1 MTDVGE
7 WLSSLG
13 LSQYSAGFEA
23 QAVEFDQLAELSDTD
38 LRELGVV
45 ALGHRKR
52 LLKAIAELAA
62 GDDPA
67 LGGTQTPQVEV
78 SPPPSVA
85 KATAERRHLT
95 VMFCDL
101 VGSTHL
107 AAQLDPED
115 LQQVVREYQRMVA
128 AGVAPYEGHVA
139 QLLGDGVLVY
149 FGYPHAHEDD
159 ALRALRA
166 GLAVLDT
173 IAQSGGSDRP
183 TLRARIGIASGLVVV
198 GEIGTGTPAAEYAAS
213 GETPNLAA
221 RLQSV
226 AQPGEIVVSDETC
239 RLVGSAFDLESL
251 PGVELKGFAAAV
263 RAWRV
268 IGERAVT
275 TRFEAQHAHALTQLV
290 GRDSELALLVE
301 RWAMASD
308 GEGQVVLLSG
318 EAGIG
323 KSRISQA
330 LRERLAAGPSTVLV
344 WQCSPYAMSTALYPA
359 AQQLL
364 RASQVAAGDDALA
377 RAAKLEA
384 ALCATGL
391 APEGVGRLQKLLGLP
406 DGGRSP
412 AGQSPQQ
419 EKVATLNA
427 LIDGVAG
434 LAARQPVLLLLE
446 DAHWIDPTT
455 EELLGQAIERLRE
468 ARVLILVTCRP
479 EYAPSWGN
487 PAQLTR
493 LALNRLGQ
501 RQSAALIRSV
511 AHGKLLPTAVVD
523 EIVRKTDGIALF
535 VEELTKTVIESGL
548 LRETPDGYELDGPLP
563 PLAIPSTLQDSLM
576 ARLDRLALAKEVAQA
591 GAVIGR
597 EFSARLLAAV
607 LPQMAPSQLEDALQA
622 LVRAELVFRRGAATE
637 PMYKFKHALVRDTAY
652 NSILRSQRSLR
663 HTQVA
668 EGIERLYADRIDEHL
683 DRLGEHW
690 FAAEA
695 WGKAADC
702 LTRAGQRAAS
712 AAAFEEAAAL
722 FDRALQANARLG
734 DGSTARKDRL
744 RLLFRLHDALLPIS
758 RYARLHGSLVQ
769 AEALAGEVAD
779 PVAQARA
786 LGYMAHFLWIARGD
800 NDRAFDYA
808 VRSINLA
815 RARGRDDLT
824 IAGQFYL
831 GQIENTRGNHEAS
844 IAALGHNIERLRIDA
859 SASRFD
865 AYFAVTSRTWSVWV
879 LCDLG
884 RFDEATKLADQALA
898 AAQTNGDTILMIAA
912 LQGHTYLHY
921 LRGDFERAVEVGDRA
936 MALPGMR
943 DHTVLQ
949 WSALIGWTLAGA
961 LLGAGQIERGTSL
974 VEEVIVACDAR
985 GVRTG
990 ESFRASRLAEA
1001 YLLAGRLQEARRFA
1015 ADATRTAAERNE
1027 PGFKANGY
1035 WISGL
1040 IELQSGADACESARR
1055 FLSDALAI
1063 VRERAMR
1070 PLEAKVQLALG
1081 QLERNA
1087 GAYEL
1092 AAQHLAAAHAL
1103 AQALSMP
1110 YWSARIDEELQVL
1123 RMSGER
1129 DV

>member
-13 LSQYSAGFEA
+13 FSQYAPGFEA

-62 GDDPA
+62 GEDSVG
-67 LGGTQTPQVEV
+67 LGAPTPRAEA
-78 SPPPSVA
+78 SPPSSA
-85 KATAERRHLT
+85 STAAAERRHLT

-101 VGSTHL
+101 VGSTQL
-107 AAQLDPED
+107 ATQLDPED
-115 LQQVVREYQRMVA
+115 LQQVLGEYHRAVA
-128 AGVAPYEGHVA
+128 AAVAPYAGHVA
-139 QLLGDGVLVY
+139 QLLGDGVLIY
-149 FGYPHAHEDD
+149 FGWPLAHEDD

-173 IAQSGGSDRP
+173 IARP
-183 TLRARIGIASGLVVV
+183 GDSSRPALRTRIGIATGHVVV
-198 GEIGTGTPAAEYAAS
+198 GDIGSGTPAAERSAS

-221 RLQSV
+221 RLQAV
-226 AQPGEIVVSDETC
+226 AQPGEIVLSDETR
-239 RLVGSAFDLESL
+239 RLVGSAFDLEPL
-251 PGVELKGFAAAV
+251 PGLELKGFAEAV

-268 IGERAVT
+268 LGERAVA
-275 TRFEAQHAHALTQLV
+275 TRFEAQQTHALTQLV
-290 GRDSELALLVE
+290 GRNSELALLAE
-301 RWAMASD
+301 RWAMACD

-330 LRERLAAGPSTVLV
+330 LRERVSAGPSTVLV
-344 WQCSPYAMSTALYPA
+344 WQCSPHAISTALHPA
-359 AQQLL
+359 AQQLV
-364 RASQVAAGDDALA
+364 RAAQFAAGDDAPT
-377 RAAKLEA
+377 RAAKLDEA
-384 ALCATGL
+384 LKATGL
-391 APEGVGRLQKLLGLP
+391 GLEEVGRLQKLLGLP
-406 DGGRSP
+406 DGGRLP

-419 EKVATLNA
+419 EKTATLDA

-455 EELLGQAIERLRE
+455 EELLGQAIERLRD

-487 PAQLTR
+487 PAHLTR

-511 AHGKLLPTAVVD
+511 ARGKPLPATVVD

-535 VEELTKTVIESGL
+535 IEELTKTVIESGL
-548 LRETPDGYELDGPLP
+548 LRATAVGYEMDGPLP
-563 PLAIPSTLQDSLM
+563 SLAIPSTLQDSLM
-576 ARLDRLALAKEVAQA
+576 ARLDRLAPAKEVAQT

-597 EFSARLLAAV
+597 EFPFRLLAAV
-607 LPQMAPSQLEDALQA
+607 LSQIPPERLDEAVQA
-622 LVRAELVFRRGAATE
+622 LVRAELVFRRGPAAE
-637 PMYKFKHALVRDTAY
+637 AVYMFKHALVRDTAY
-652 NSILRSQRSLR
+652 NSLLRSQRGLR
-663 HTQVA
+663 HAQVA
-668 EGIERLYADRIDEHL
+668 EAIERLYADQLAEHL

-695 WGKAADC
+695 WDKAADC

-712 AAAFEEAAAL
+712 AAAFEEAATL
-722 FDRALQANARLG
+722 FERALQANARLG
-734 DGSTARKDRL
+734 DSAAVRKDRL

-758 RYARLHGSLVQ
+758 RYAQLHDVLVQ
-769 AEALAGEVAD
+769 AESLAAD
-779 PVAQARA
+779 AAEPAIQARA
-786 LGYMAHFLWIARGD
+786 QSYMAHFLWIARGD
-800 NDRAFDYA
+800 NDKAFDYA
-808 VRSINLA
+808 VRSLELSRASGREELA
-815 RARGRDDLT
+815 
-824 IAGQFYL
+824 IAGRFYV

-844 IAALGHNIERLRIDA
+844 IAAFRLNIERLRIDA
-859 SASRFD
+859 SASRYD
-865 AYFAVTSRTWSVWV
+865 RYFAVTSRGWSAWV
-879 LCDLG
+879 LSDLG
-884 RFDEATKLADQALA
+884 RFDEAAALADQALVG
-898 AAQTNGDTILMIAA
+898 AQASGDTILMLAA
-912 LQGHTYLHY
+912 LHAFAYVHWF
-921 LRGDFERAVEVGDRA
+921 RGDFDRAVEVGERA

-949 WSALIGWTLAGA
+949 WSASIGWPLAGA
-961 LLGAGQIERGTSL
+961 LVRAGQLERGTRL
-974 VEEVIVACDAR
+974 IEEVIAACDAR
-985 GVRTG
+985 GLRSA
-990 ESFRASRLAEA
+990 ESFSGSLVAEA
-1001 YLLAGRLQEARRFA
+1001 YLLAGRLQDARRVA
-1015 ADATRTAAERNE
+1015 ADAVHTAAARHES
-1027 PGFKANGY
+1027 GYLANAF
-1035 WISGL
+1035 WVSGL
-1040 IELQSGADACESARR
+1040 IELQSGAGAREPARR

-1063 VRERAMR
+1063 VRERGMR
-1070 PLEAKVQLALG
+1070 PLEAKVLLALG

-1092 AAQHLAAAHAL
+1092 AVQHLAAAHAL
-1103 AQALSMP
+1103 AQAMSMP
-1110 YWSARIDEELQVL
+1110 YWSARIAEEMQVL
-1123 RMSGER
+1123 GMPGES